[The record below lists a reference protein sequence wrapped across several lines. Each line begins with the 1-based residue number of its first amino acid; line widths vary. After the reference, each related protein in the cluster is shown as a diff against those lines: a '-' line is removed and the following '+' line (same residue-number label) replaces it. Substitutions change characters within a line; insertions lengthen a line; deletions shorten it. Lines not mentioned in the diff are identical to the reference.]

1 MKLIT
6 AFGDSIMR
14 GVVLDK
20 IAEKPRYTLLEENF
34 SSRCGTQLNLAIRN
48 HGRYGNTTAH
58 GLRELERRK
67 EQIAASDFC
76 ALEFGGNDCDHSWK
90 QIALD
95 PEGEHR
101 PIISLEDFTK
111 QYCSLIDA
119 IRQLGSQP
127 V

>member
-20 IAEKPRYTLLEENF
+20 IAEKPRYTLLDENF

-48 HGRYGNTTAH
+48 YGRYGNTTAH

-67 EQIAASDFC
+67 EQIANSDFC
-76 ALEFGGNDCDHSWK
+76 VLSSVATTATIAGRRLPATPRASTSPSHPSPPLQPNTTSWWP
-90 QIALD
+90 A
-95 PEGEHR
+95 
-101 PIISLEDFTK
+101 S
-111 QYCSLIDA
+111 DA
-119 IRQLGSQP
+119 SAPRL
-127 V
+127 